1 MAKRLFIL
9 LLMAIVLSAC
19 SSAEDKEKE
28 LISSYLSTKYAVT
41 PTTTEE
47 ELAKK
52 LAPFITEA
60 LAEEQAAS
68 HALALPI
75 EVAKKYNSPL
85 QVASISAIPLEVSG
99 EYRYVAK
106 LVVDNRP
113 VEQHGELSI
122 KDGVITYDQ
131 HQKKK

>member
-1 MAKRLFIL
+1 MVKRLFIL

-28 LISSYLSTKYAVT
+28 AIGNYLSTKYMVT
-41 PTTTEE
+41 PSTTED
-47 ELAKK
+47 ELATK
-52 LAPFITEA
+52 LAPFITQA

-68 HALALPI
+68 HVLALPI